1 MAEQVSLSGIRA
13 VVFDKDGTLIDVHRA
28 WGPAMAGALLRVA
41 PSSFSQPAERF
52 GADRIDVDAAALKAA
67 AG

>member
-41 PSSFSQPAERF
+41 PSSSKPAERF
-52 GADRIDVDAAALKAA
+52 GVDRIDVDAAALKVV